1 MNAANAVIE
10 NLLQRKKAQAAMVL
24 DALYITDA
32 IKLQSIE
39 IYSILHYF
47 KLSGI
52 AIGESIVR
60 KGLFQ
65 LAELGLFST
74 SKKMNRR
81 KGRPL
86 WHYTPKT
93 IQKIAEK
100 LSVKLHRD
108 ENADPVPFAAFK
120 SVSAY
125 RGAKHY
131 SLLVRLG
138 KSELSRKKLG
148 ARLGVGGRST
158 YNYEIGKRLK
168 VTPRYEEI
176 ALSKA
181 DIEKAPIKRLS
192 ANIFL
197 NVAIIRELSD
207 AELAEKY
214 GDFEPTQRHLFGR
227 QIVEI
232 RKMPYTK
239 FILEREIGLGNI
251 VSLCKQITN
260 SYEIP

>member
-1 MNAANAVIE
+1 MNAANTVIE

-24 DALYITDA
+24 DALFVTDA

-65 LAELGLFST
+65 LAELGLFSV

-86 WHYTPKT
+86 WHYTPKS

-100 LSVKLHRD
+100 LNVKLHRD
-108 ENADPVPFAAFK
+108 ENADPVPLTAFK
-120 SVSAY
+120 NTATY
-125 RGAKHY
+125 RAAKHY

-138 KSELSRKKLG
+138 KSELSRRKLG
-148 ARLGVGGRST
+148 ARLGVKGRST
-158 YNYEIGKRLK
+158 YNYEIGKRLSVK
-168 VTPRYEEI
+168 PRFETI
-176 ALSKA
+176 SLSKA
-181 DIEKAPIKRLS
+181 DIEKAPDKRLNF
-192 ANIFL
+192 NIFL
-197 NVAIIRELSD
+197 EVHFVRELSD
-207 AELAEKY
+207 LELAEKF
-214 GDFEPTQRHLFGR
+214 GEFEPTQRYLFGK
-227 QIVEI
+227 IVTDVK
-232 RKMPYTK
+232 KMPYTK
-239 FILEREIGLGNI
+239 FILERELERGNR
-251 VSLCKQITN
+251 VFLCKQITN
-260 SYEIP
+260 EYEVS